1 MKNMAPIDIFF
12 LCLTAGTAAFAIV
25 CVVLMSA

>member
-1 MKNMAPIDIFF
+1 MAPIDILF
-12 LCLTAGTAAFAIV
+12 LCLTAGTATFAVV